1 MTRRSSTRRPSRRHL
16 LAACAAVLLLAAG
29 AAPGQGQDQGQG
41 QGEDSVRKGHF
52 AIDNPA
58 ELGAERAE
66 AVFRRIE
73 RDMQSAYAVSG
84 LPAAERYHRG
94 WRVNGAPYRS
104 GPHGERFVNHWV
116 NAKAAV
122 YAERPGPWP
131 ELPEGALLAKDSFT
145 VTDRGQVHTGPLF
158 LMEKMAAGF
167 SEATRDWRYT
177 LVMPDGSLYGR
188 TGGAG
193 AGKVGFCADCHD
205 DAVPAGGGAP
215 LWGLP
220 DGVR

>member
-1 MTRRSSTRRPSRRHL
+1 MIRRVTARAGRRRGIPIAAA
-16 LAACAAVLLLAAG
+16 LAAALFAAG
-29 AAPGQGQDQGQG
+29 TPPTGPAAGQDA
-41 QGEDSVRKGHF
+41 VRKGHF

-58 ELGAERAE
+58 ELDPARAE

-73 RDMQSAYAVSG
+73 SELRAAYALSG
-84 LPAAERYHRG
+84 LQAARRYHQGR
-94 WRVNGAPYRS
+94 RVNAAPYRS
-104 GPHGERFVNHWV
+104 EPHGQRFVNHWA
-116 NAKAAV
+116 NARAGV
-122 YAERPGPWP
+122 YAERAGPWP

-158 LMEKMAAGF
+158 LMEKMAEGF
-167 SEATRDWRYT
+167 SPPTRDWRYT

-193 AGKVGFCADCHD
+193 AHRVAFCADCHN
-205 DAVPAGGGAP
+205 DAVPEHGGAP

-220 DGVR
+220 EGLR